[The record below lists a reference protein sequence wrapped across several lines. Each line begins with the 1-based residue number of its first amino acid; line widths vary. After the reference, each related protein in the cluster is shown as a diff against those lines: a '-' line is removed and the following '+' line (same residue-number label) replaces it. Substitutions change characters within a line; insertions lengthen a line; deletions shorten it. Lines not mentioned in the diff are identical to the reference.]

1 MPCPTHP
8 LYGFVAKA
16 NFIYLSKGH
25 MPNFPYRITALIS
38 VALATIIFTGCASVA
53 ISNDAI
59 VERTAFALSLDKSAF
74 TISNRVDEST
84 RSSYSVAVN
93 DGRKYNCYIGGGFS
107 GPIRVVG
114 DAMCSVVA
122 GSPGAAGKPTVVP
135 APNCNALLKAAG
147 RC

>member
-1 MPCPTHP
+1 MPSSPNRFAAP
-8 LYGFVAKA
+8 L
-16 NFIYLSKGH
+16 
-25 MPNFPYRITALIS
+25 S
-38 VALATIIFTGCASVA
+38 VALAAFIFSGCASVA

-122 GSPGAAGKPTVVP
+122 GSSGAAGKT
-135 APNCNALLKAAG
+135 LLGIKHPLMLTG
-147 RC
+147 DTT